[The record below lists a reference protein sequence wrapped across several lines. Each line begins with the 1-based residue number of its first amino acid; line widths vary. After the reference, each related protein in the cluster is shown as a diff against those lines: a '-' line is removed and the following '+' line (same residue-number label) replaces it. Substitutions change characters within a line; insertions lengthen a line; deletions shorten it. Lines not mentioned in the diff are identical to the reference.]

1 MIDVYNTKKYLSK
14 ILFIFILKKKG
25 VFGMNKLTNL
35 AEMVG
40 ISSSYID
47 KTGKKHDTPDDVRR
61 FFLEAMGIKAKNDN
75 EIEAE
80 IKRVLE
86 PLLIEE
92 VLAFY
97 EDEEILIKIK
107 ANGVFKVILS
117 NEDGELVEELKV
129 NGNEDFSF
137 RVSEFGYYNLKV
149 EEEGGDKK
157 AESFII
163 YAPKYCYLPQFIKN
177 KEHIF
182 GVSLMMYALKSENS
196 IGIGDFGD
204 LEEIVKLT
212 AKNGGDVVGL
222 SPLGAMSPYTLP
234 KSILNMF
241 KGDVSPYRTLSR
253 LFINYA
259 YISLKDVEDYKN
271 SADVLSFMNDEGVKN
286 EIRRLNESDKVL
298 YTPVLMLKL
307 KILTMM
313 YKEFIK
319 NGSIERKN
327 EFLRY
332 KDEKGEELYNLCL
345 FEALL
350 ERNRGVPFWR
360 FWMDGTDDINSL
372 VTRKFA
378 DENKERIDVFA
389 YCHWLADLQ
398 LKKLQNLAIE
408 LGMKVGL
415 YTDMP
420 IGAASNGAEV
430 WENTEAYVLDAGI
443 GAPADPMRPRG
454 QSWGFTPYH
463 PHVLRKQKYA
473 PFIKL
478 ARENMINSGALRI
491 DHAMGLLRL
500 FWGFFE
506 EGNPVVQGAYVY
518 YDMKVLTAIL
528 AVESNRAKCLIIG
541 EDLGTVPEGFREYMA
556 EHGLLSYK
564 VFFRQKEKDGSFIKP
579 CNYDYMSLA
588 QSSTHDQATS
598 VGFWC
603 NEDIE
608 VFKKCGL
615 YVNDEQYV
623 SNLQGRQKDRV
634 NMIKAFDELGIV
646 DEKLKGEMIDSAEK
660 GDDVPDGIERV
671 VNVFGAKTNSALY
684 LVRLCD
690 IFAQKVLDNAPGTID
705 EYTNWRVKLG
715 CDIEMIKKSDCFE
728 NVMNDIKKY
737 RS

>member
-1 MIDVYNTKKYLSK
+1 
-14 ILFIFILKKKG
+14 
-25 VFGMNKLTNL
+25 MNKLTNL
-35 AEMVG
+35 AEMAG

-47 KTGKKHDTPDDVRR
+47 KTGKKHDTPDEVRR
-61 FFLEAMGIKAKNDN
+61 FFLESMGIGANNDN
-75 EIEAE
+75 EILKE
-80 IKRVLE
+80 IEKFSESKLVDD
-86 PLLIEE
+86 

-97 EDEEILIKIK
+97 EDETVLIKI
-107 ANGVFKVILS
+107 NGHGRFSVEIC
-117 NEDGELVEELKV
+117 NEDGELLEKAEIEAGVEFYPRIV
-129 NGNEDFSF
+129 D
-137 RVSEFGYYNLKV
+137 FGYYNVKI
-149 EEEGGDKK
+149 EEIDGNKC
-157 AESFII
+157 AQSFVI
-163 YAPKYCYLPQFIKN
+163 YAPKYCYLPQFIKD

-182 GVSLMMYALKSENS
+182 GVSLMMYALKSDKS

-204 LEEIVKLT
+204 LEEIVRLV
-212 AKNGGDVVGL
+212 AENGGDVVGL

-234 KSILNMF
+234 KSMLNMF

-253 LFINYA
+253 LFLNYA
-259 YISLKDVEDYKN
+259 YISLRDVEDFNN
-271 SADVLSFMNDEGVKN
+271 SSDIKSFMSDEGVIN

-298 YTPVLMLKL
+298 YTPVLILKL

-313 YKEFIK
+313 YEEFVCNGNAKRKE
-319 NGSIERKN
+319 

-332 KDEKGEELYNLCL
+332 KEEKGEELYNLCL

-360 FWMDGTDDINSL
+360 FWMDGTCDVNSL
-372 VTRKFA
+372 IVNEFA
-378 DENKERIDVFA
+378 AENKKRIDVFA

-398 LKKLQNLAIE
+398 LKKVQNLAVE

-420 IGAASNGAEV
+420 IGAASNGVEV
-430 WENTEAYVLDAGI
+430 WENPEAYVLDAGI

-463 PHVLRKQKYA
+463 PHILRKQKYA

-528 AVESNRAKCLIIG
+528 AIESNRAQCLIIG
-541 EDLGTVPEGFREYMA
+541 EDLGTVPEGFREYMS

-564 VFFRQKEKDGSFIKP
+564 VFFRQKEKDGSFIDPSK
-579 CNYDYMSLA
+579 YDYMSLA

-608 VFKKCGL
+608 VFRQCGL
-615 YVNDEQYV
+615 YVNHEQYI
-623 SNLQGRQKDRV
+623 SNLEGRKNDRI
-634 NMIKAFDELGIV
+634 NMIKAFESLGII
-646 DEKLKGEMIDSAEK
+646 DEAQKKEMIGCAES
-660 GDDVPDGIERV
+660 GENIPHGIERI
-671 VNVFGAKTNSALY
+671 VNLFGAKTNSALY

-690 IFAQKVLDNAPGTID
+690 IYAQKALDNAPGTID
-705 EYTNWRVKLG
+705 EYTNWRVKLSHNI
-715 CDIEMIKKSDCFE
+715 DMIKNTECFAR
-728 NVMNDIKKY
+728 VMDDIKKY

>member
-1 MIDVYNTKKYLSK
+1 
-14 ILFIFILKKKG
+14 
-25 VFGMNKLTNL
+25 MNKLTNL

-80 IKRVLE
+80 IKRVSE

-107 ANGVFKVILS
+107 ANGVFKAILS
-117 NEDGELVEELKV
+117 NEKGEIVEELKV

-182 GVSLMMYALKSENS
+182 GVSLMMYALKSDNS
-196 IGIGDFGD
+196 IGIGDFAD

-234 KSILNMF
+234 KSFLNMF

-253 LFINYA
+253 LFLNYA

-307 KILTMM
+307 KILSLM
-313 YKEFIK
+313 YDEFIN
-319 NGSIERKN
+319 NGSVERK
-327 EFLRY
+327 EDFLRY
-332 KDEKGEELYNLCL
+332 KEEKGAELYNLCL

-350 ERNRGVPFWR
+350 ERNNGVFFWR
-360 FWMDGTDDINSL
+360 FWMDGTDDINS
-372 VTRKFA
+372 VITKEFA
-378 DENKERIDVFA
+378 SENKKRIDVFA
-389 YCHWLADLQ
+389 YCHWIADLQ
-398 LKKLQNLAIE
+398 LKKIQNMAVE

-528 AVESNRAKCLIIG
+528 AIESNRAKCLIIG

-634 NMIKAFDELGIV
+634 NMIKAFD
-646 DEKLKGEMIDSAEK
+646 DEKIIQEAQKIKMEESAEK
-660 GDDVPDGIERV
+660 GDDVIDGIERI
-671 VNVFGAKTNSALY
+671 VNIFGAKTNSALY

-690 IFAQKVLDNAPGTID
+690 IYAQKVLDNAPGTID
-705 EYTNWRVKLG
+705 EYTNWRVKLSHN
-715 CDIEMIKKSDCFE
+715 IEMIKRTDNFE
-728 NVMNDIKKY
+728 IIMNDIKKY
-737 RS
+737 RL

>member
-1 MIDVYNTKKYLSK
+1 
-14 ILFIFILKKKG
+14 
-25 VFGMNKLTNL
+25 MNNLTNL
-35 AEMVG
+35 AEMAG

-47 KTGKKHDTPDDVRR
+47 KTGIKHETPDDVRR
-61 FFLEAMGIKAKNDN
+61 FFLESMGFSAKSDE
-75 EIEAE
+75 EISLE
-80 IKRVLE
+80 IKKMSDPRLVE
-86 PLLIEE
+86 D

-97 EDEEILIKIK
+97 EDE
-107 ANGVFKVILS
+107 KV
-117 NEDGELVEELKV
+117 VVKV
-129 NGNEDFSF
+129 NGCGRFRALLKNEKGDIIYDALVEGGKEFSPEIG
-137 RVSEFGYYNLKV
+137 EFGYYNLEL
-149 EEEGGDKK
+149 EEIDGKRRSDC
-157 AESFII
+157 FII
-163 YAPKYCYLPQFIKN
+163 YAPKYCYLPEFIKN
-177 KEHIF
+177 KEHIY

-204 LEEIVKLT
+204 LEEIVRLT
-212 AKNGGDVVGL
+212 AKNGGDVIGL

-234 KSILNMF
+234 KSMLNMF

-253 LFINYA
+253 LFLNYA
-259 YISLKDVEDYKN
+259 YISLKDVEDFKN
-271 SADVLSFMNDEGVKN
+271 SADVLSLMNEEGVKN

-430 WENTEAYVLDAGI
+430 WENPEAYVLEAGI

-463 PHVLRKQKYA
+463 PFVLKKQKYA
-473 PFIKL
+473 PFIRL

-541 EDLGTVPEGFREYMA
+541 EDLGTVPDGFREYMA

-579 CNYDYMSLA
+579 EKYDYMSLA

-608 VFKKCGL
+608 VFRQCGL
-615 YVNDEQYV
+615 YVNNEQYM
-623 SNLQGRQKDRV
+623 SNIEGRKKDRV
-634 NMIKAFDELGIV
+634 NMIKAFNELGIV

-660 GDDVPDGIERV
+660 GDVVPYGLERV
-671 VNVFGAKTNSALY
+671 VNMFGAKTNSALY

-690 IFAQKVLDNAPGTID
+690 IWAQKVLDNAPGTID
-705 EYTNWRVKLG
+705 EYTNWRVKLSH
-715 CDIEMIKKSDCFE
+715 DIDMIKKSDCFE

-737 RS
+737 RSK

>member
-1 MIDVYNTKKYLSK
+1 MD
-14 ILFIFILKKKG
+14 
-25 VFGMNKLTNL
+25 KLTNL

-47 KTGKKHDTPDDVRR
+47 KTGKKHDTSDEVRR

-80 IKRVLE
+80 IKRVSE

-107 ANGVFKVILS
+107 ANGVFKAILS
-117 NEDGELVEELKV
+117 NEKGELVDELKV
-129 NGNEDFSF
+129 NGYEDFSF
-137 RVSEFGYYNLKV
+137 KVSLFGYYNLKV

-177 KEHIF
+177 REHIF
-182 GVSLMMYALKSENS
+182 GVSLMMYALKSDNS

-204 LEEIVKLT
+204 LEEIIKLT

-234 KSILNMF
+234 KSFLNMF

-253 LFINYA
+253 LFLNYA

-271 SADVLSFMNDEGVKN
+271 SADVLNFMNEEEVKN

-307 KILTMM
+307 KILSLM
-313 YKEFIK
+313 YDEFIN
-319 NGSIERKN
+319 NGSVERK
-327 EFLRY
+327 EDFLRY
-332 KDEKGEELYNLCL
+332 KEEKGAELYNLCL

-350 ERNRGVPFWR
+350 ERNNEVFFWR

-372 VTRKFA
+372 ITKEFA
-378 DENKERIDVFA
+378 SENKKRIDVFA
-389 YCHWLADLQ
+389 YCHWIADLQ
-398 LKKLQNLAIE
+398 LKKLQNMAVE

-528 AVESNRAKCLIIG
+528 AIESNRAKCLIIG

-634 NMIKAFDELGIV
+634 NMIKAFD
-646 DEKLKGEMIDSAEK
+646 DEKIIQEAQKIKMEESAEK
-660 GDDVPDGIERV
+660 GDDVIDGIERI

-690 IFAQKVLDNAPGTID
+690 IYAQKVLDNAPGTID
-705 EYTNWRVKLG
+705 EYTNWRVKLSHN
-715 CDIEMIKKSDCFE
+715 IEMIKRTDNFE
-728 NVMNDIKKY
+728 VIMNDIKKY
-737 RS
+737 RL

>member
-1 MIDVYNTKKYLSK
+1 
-14 ILFIFILKKKG
+14 
-25 VFGMNKLTNL
+25 MNNLTNL
-35 AEMVG
+35 AEMAG

-47 KTGKKHDTPDDVRR
+47 KTGIKHETPDEVRR
-61 FFLEAMGIKAKNDN
+61 FFLESMGFSAKSDE
-75 EIEAE
+75 EISLE
-80 IKRVLE
+80 IKKMSE
-86 PLLIEE
+86 PRLVED

-97 EDEEILIKIK
+97 EDE
-107 ANGVFKVILS
+107 KV
-117 NEDGELVEELKV
+117 VVKV
-129 NGNEDFSF
+129 NGSGRFRALLKNEKGDIIYDALVEGGKEFSPEIG
-137 RVSEFGYYNLKV
+137 EFGYYNLEL
-149 EEEGGDKK
+149 EEIDGKRRSDC
-157 AESFII
+157 FII
-163 YAPKYCYLPQFIKN
+163 YAPKYCYLPEFIKN
-177 KEHIF
+177 KEHIY

-204 LEEIVKLT
+204 LEEIVRLT
-212 AKNGGDVVGL
+212 AKNGGDVIGL

-234 KSILNMF
+234 KSMLNMF

-253 LFINYA
+253 LFLNYA
-259 YISLKDVEDYKN
+259 YISLKDVEDFKN

-430 WENTEAYVLDAGI
+430 WENPEAYVLEAGI

-463 PHVLRKQKYA
+463 PFVLKKQKYA
-473 PFIKL
+473 PFIRL

-506 EGNPVVQGAYVY
+506 EGNPVVMYIEDDTEY
-518 YDMKVLTAIL
+518 AI
-528 AVESNRAKCLIIG
+528 AAQCFSNQL
-541 EDLGTVPEGFREYMA
+541 
-556 EHGLLSYK
+556 
-564 VFFRQKEKDGSFIKP
+564 
-579 CNYDYMSLA
+579 
-588 QSSTHDQATS
+588 
-598 VGFWC
+598 
-603 NEDIE
+603 
-608 VFKKCGL
+608 
-615 YVNDEQYV
+615 
-623 SNLQGRQKDRV
+623 
-634 NMIKAFDELGIV
+634 
-646 DEKLKGEMIDSAEK
+646 
-660 GDDVPDGIERV
+660 
-671 VNVFGAKTNSALY
+671 NS
-684 LVRLCD
+684 
-690 IFAQKVLDNAPGTID
+690 KN
-705 EYTNWRVKLG
+705 
-715 CDIEMIKKSDCFE
+715 
-728 NVMNDIKKY
+728 
-737 RS
+737 